1 MWPKRMENKLI
12 IIGGK
17 STINNELL
25 KVPKIQ
31 GRKRRDKI
39 LTKMT
44 KWPLPQKFN
53 EQRWKKILIESNKWA
68 IFKNEIINEERKY

>member
-1 MWPKRMENKLI
+1 MENKLI

-44 KWPLPQKFN
+44 K
-53 EQRWKKILIESNKWA
+53 
-68 IFKNEIINEERKY
+68 